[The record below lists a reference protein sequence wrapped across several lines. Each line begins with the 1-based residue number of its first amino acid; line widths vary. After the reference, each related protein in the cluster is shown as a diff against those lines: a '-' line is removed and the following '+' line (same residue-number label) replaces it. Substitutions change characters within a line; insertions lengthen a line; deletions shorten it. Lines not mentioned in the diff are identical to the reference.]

1 MRAVLITLTVVVL
14 ASAAGF
20 GWLWNRAYGPWT
32 QWQAY
37 AEHFVQ
43 PDGRVVDITAGS
55 RTTSEGQAYSLFF
68 ALVANDRPRFDAIL
82 KWTRNNL
89 CGGDFAAQLPAWLW
103 GQKADGSWGV
113 LDPNAAADAD
123 LWLAYTMLQAGRIW
137 NDAGLS
143 QNGRVLL
150 AQIKER
156 EIVEMGVSG
165 KLMLPAPNGFVL
177 DAEHWKLN
185 PSYYPRFQFAGL
197 ATEDPSGPWNELW
210 QNYQRLLPQLAP
222 IGLVPDWFLLDA
234 KGQVSAD
241 ISNANVGSYDSIRS
255 YLWAGLSTAM
265 DADGVRRYGGFLAA
279 IKANNTPPEKIDV
292 ASAALISTNTPTGF
306 SAAVLPWLKALG
318 EDVAVENQQR
328 ELQDHRIDGLLG
340 RPAHYY
346 DQVLALFGEGAFSE
360 RYRFEADGRVT
371 LRWESLWFGL

>member
-1 MRAVLITLTVVVL
+1 MRAALVTLTVVVL
-14 ASAAGF
+14 AAAAGF
-20 GWLWNRAYGPWT
+20 GWLWNRAYGPWP

-43 PDGRVVDITAGS
+43 PDGRVVDITAGA
-55 RTTSEGQAYSLFF
+55 RTTSEGQVYSLFF

-82 KWTRNNL
+82 KWTRDNL
-89 CGGDFAAQLPAWLW
+89 CGGDFAAQLPSWLW
-103 GQKADGSWGV
+103 GQKPDGSWGV
-113 LDPNAAADAD
+113 LDPNPAADAD
-123 LWLAYTMLQAGRIW
+123 LWLAYTLLQAGRLW
-137 NDAGLS
+137 NDAALS

-150 AQIKER
+150 WQIKEH
-156 EIVEMGVSG
+156 EIAAMGAAG
-165 KLMLPAPNGFVL
+165 KLLLPAPNGFVL
-177 DAEHWKLN
+177 DATHWKLN

-210 QNYQRLLPQLAP
+210 QNYQRLLPQVAP
-222 IGLVPDWFLLDA
+222 IGLVPDWFLLDEKA
-234 KGQVSAD
+234 QVSPD
-241 ISNANVGSYDSIRS
+241 IGNANLGSYDAIRS

-265 DADGVRRYGGFLAA
+265 DPDGVRRYGGFLAA
-279 IKANNTPPEKIDV
+279 IKANRTPPEKIDV
-292 ASAALISTNTPTGF
+292 ASAAVISTNTPVGF

-328 ELQDHRIDGLLG
+328 ELQSHRTDGLLG

-346 DQVLALFGEGAFSE
+346 DQVLALFGEGWISG